1 MYSIIISFIKYMS
14 ELSENSDVKEI
25 EALEDPPAKKSTKK
39 EVKMAAKVVTKK
51 KPPPPESE
59 SEEEEEEIQQPT
71 PKAKRTPA
79 QMAAFEKA
87 RATKAANAILR
98 AKEAKKKEDDARAAL
113 EAKIV
118 QKALSIKKRQIKRA
132 AALEEISDDD
142 TPVEKIKQIAKKI
155 PPAVI
160 TAQPK
165 VAFRFI

>member
-1 MYSIIISFIKYMS
+1 MS

-25 EALEDPPAKKSTKK
+25 EALEDAPAKKSTKK

-59 SEEEEEEIQQPT
+59 SEEEEEAPVQK

-79 QMAAFEKA
+79 QLAAFEKA
-87 RATKAANAILR
+87 KATKAANAILR

-118 QKALSIKKRQIKRA
+118 QKALSIKKKQIKKA

-160 TAQPK
+160 TTQPK